1 MKIRQEVFKIMGAEL
16 NGVNPLPSF
25 RGRKCG
31 ITKPDEKFPEN
42 LKEGLGH
49 LSKPLPYLMQDRYTR
64 ERKLLSLKSLVLE
77 NEYLKVTVL
86 PEYGGRIHAIYDKV
100 AGEELLFTNPVIQP
114 GNLAIRNAWLSG
126 GIEWNFGLI
135 GHSPVTCDNV
145 YTAIL
150 NDGEGNDFLRIYEFE
165 RNKSA
170 FWQLDLHLPEGS
182 KHLMCHVR
190 LMNPFDTATTTYW
203 WTNIA
208 VIDDFKTRILASN
221 RHVISFNKGLC
232 CYDRL
237 PEISQMPGIDATYP
251 SNATSA
257 FDYFI
262 QKDME
267 GESTWEAAAY
277 KNGLVFYERST
288 APLYYK
294 KLFVWGAH
302 RAGYHWQE
310 FLSDGEG
317 TGYYAEIQAGIAPS
331 QIHDKM
337 FPARSKFE
345 WTQCFGGVT
354 LDPEK
359 LRDPDY
365 DKAVDYFGE
374 NIDQRISADD
384 INALNKRLSVLA
396 DIPVKE
402 ENLVHNG
409 SGFGALEIMRMKKDG
424 DGTPPATI
432 IFPEKNIGKE
442 EEPWLTLLNEG
453 YLPELSPSALPVS
466 YMTSPKWL
474 PRIVKSLETEKGNN
488 WTAKLHLGVLRYDY
502 YSTQGYIAD
511 MMTEESEKECV
522 ETARAAWLESVEQ
535 KPSIIAYRNLAFLE
549 NKAEN
554 FELAEKYYDMALAME
569 GAYRDYALAS
579 EYLRFLSARNK
590 FEKLWGIYEA
600 LPENCKAIDRIKITA
615 AKAAIKLR
623 NLDYLEGFFNE
634 EHHDIREGEVSLTDI
649 WFEFCA
655 LKMAAERGIT
665 DITPKV
671 LDDLIDEAWDIC
683 PPDKSIDFRMSVNKK
698 NRYRVSAD

>member
-1 MKIRQEVFKIMGAEL
+1 MKIRQEIFQIMGAEL
-16 NGVNPLPSF
+16 NGVNPLPAF
-25 RGRKCG
+25 RQRGCNV
-31 ITKPDEKFPEN
+31 TKPAEDFPEN

-64 ERKLLSLKSLVLE
+64 ERKLLGLKSFVLE
-77 NEYLKVTVL
+77 NEYLRVTVL
-86 PEYGGRIHAIYDKV
+86 PEFGGRIHEIYDKV
-100 AGEELLFTNPVIQP
+100 AGEQLLFTNPVIQP

-135 GHSPVTCDNV
+135 GHSPITCDNV
-145 YTAIL
+145 YAAIL
-150 NDGEGNDFLRIYEFE
+150 DDGEGNDFLRIYEFE
-165 RNKSA
+165 RCKSG

-182 KHLMCHVR
+182 RHLMCHVR
-190 LMNPFDTATTTYW
+190 LMNPFDVATTTYW

-208 VIDDFKTRILASN
+208 VTDDFKTRILASN
-221 RHVISFNKGLC
+221 KHVISFNKGLC

-237 PEISQMPGIDATYP
+237 PEIRQMPGIDATYP
-251 SNATSA
+251 CNATNA

-262 QKDME
+262 QKDKE

-337 FPARSKFE
+337 FPAKSKFE
-345 WTQCFGGVT
+345 WTQCFGGVS

-374 NIDQRISADD
+374 NINQLISADD
-384 INALNKRLSVLA
+384 INAINKHLITLA

-402 ENLVHNG
+402 ENIVHNG
-409 SGFGALEIMRMKKDG
+409 SGFGALEVMRMKKDG

-432 IFPEKNIGKE
+432 LFPEKNIGKE

-453 YLPELSPSALPVS
+453 YIPEISASALPVS
-466 YMTSPKWL
+466 YMISDKWL
-474 PRIVKSLETEKGNN
+474 PRVVKSLETEKGNN
-488 WTAKLHLGVLRYDY
+488 WTARLHLGVSLYDLY
-502 YSTQGYIAD
+502 NTQGYIAD
-511 MMTEESEKECV
+511 VMTEEEERSCV
-522 ETARAAWLESVEQ
+522 ESARTVWLESVEQ

-549 NKAEN
+549 NKDEN
-554 FELAEKYYDMALAME
+554 FELAEEYYDIALGME
-569 GAYRDYALAS
+569 GAYDDFALAS
-579 EYLRFLSARNK
+579 EYLRFLSARAK
-590 FEKLWGIYEA
+590 FEKLWEKYQA
-600 LPENCKAIDRIKITA
+600 LPENCKKIDRIKITA

-623 NLDYLEGFFNE
+623 NLEYLEGFFAE

-665 DITPKV
+665 DLTPEV
-671 LDDLIDEAWDIC
+671 LDNLIDEAWDAC

-698 NRYRVSAD
+698 NRYRVSAE

>member
-1 MKIRQEVFKIMGAEL
+1 MKIREEIFNIMGAEL
-16 NGVNPLPSF
+16 NGVNPLPAF
-25 RGRKCG
+25 RQRGCG
-31 ITKPDEKFPEN
+31 KTEPDDNFPEN

-64 ERKLLSLKSLVLE
+64 ERKLLGLKSFVLE
-77 NEYLKVTVL
+77 NEYLKVRVL
-86 PEYGGRIHAIYDKV
+86 PQYGGRIHEIYDKV
-100 AGEELLFTNPVIQP
+100 SGEQLLFTNPVIQP

-135 GHSPVTCDNV
+135 GHSPITCDNV
-145 YTAIL
+145 YVAKL
-150 NDGEGNDFLRIYEFE
+150 SDGEGNDFLRIYEFE
-165 RNKSA
+165 RGKSA
-170 FWQLDLHLPEGS
+170 FWQLDLHLPDGS

-208 VIDDFKTRILASN
+208 VTDDFKTRILASN
-221 RHVISFNKGLC
+221 RYVMSFHKGQC

-237 PEISQMPGIDATYP
+237 PEITQMPGVDATYP
-251 SNATSA
+251 CNATNA

-262 QKDME
+262 QKDKE

-331 QIHDKM
+331 QVHDKM
-337 FPARSKFE
+337 FPAKSKFE
-345 WTQCFGGVT
+345 WTQCFGGIT
-354 LDPEK
+354 LDPKK
-359 LRDPDY
+359 LQDPDY

-374 NIDQRISADD
+374 NIDSIISKEDMD
-384 INALNKRLSVLA
+384 SLNKRLIALA

-402 ENLVHNG
+402 ENIVHNG

-432 IFPEKNIGKE
+432 LFPEKNIGKE
-442 EEPWLTLLNEG
+442 EAAWLTLLNEG
-453 YLPELSPSALPVS
+453 YLPEILPSELPVS
-466 YMTSPKWL
+466 YMVSHKWL
-474 PRIVKSLETEKGNN
+474 PRIKDSLKTEKGNN
-488 WTAKLHLGVLRYDY
+488 WTAKMHLGVSVYDL
-502 YSTQGYIAD
+502 YSTQGYISD
-511 MMTEESEKECV
+511 VMTEESEKERV
-522 ETARAAWLESVEQ
+522 ESARAIWLESIEQ

-549 NKAEN
+549 NKDNN
-554 FELAEKYYDMALAME
+554 FELAEKYYDLALSMN
-569 GAYRDYALAS
+569 GAYDDYALAS
-579 EYLRFLSARNK
+579 EYLRFLSAREK
-590 FEKLWGIYEA
+590 YEKLWSIYET
-600 LPENCKAIDRIKITA
+600 LPANCISRDRIRITA
-615 AKAAIKLR
+615 AKAAVKLHKLEY
-623 NLDYLEGFFNE
+623 LDSFFTE
-634 EHHDIREGEVSLTDI
+634 EHYDIREGEVSLTNI

-655 LKMAAERGIT
+655 LKMAAERGISEL
-665 DITPKV
+665 TPKI
-671 LDDLIDEAWDIC
+671 LDDLIDEAWDIY

-698 NRYRVSAD
+698 NRYRVSD